1 MIIMK
6 LLFMNNLLQNLFFTE
21 TNSHHTVQIFR
32 SFICYETNITY
43 FRIHPQF
50 RAKKYLF
57 QMNAQFRAKPGFV
70 LIRKLCEISCKNAKF
85 LRKIIYCFVETLLG
99 PDNDYKDT
107 VVKRSCFSVNLGS
120 I

>member
-1 MIIMK
+1 
-6 LLFMNNLLQNLFFTE
+6 MNNLLQNLFFTE

-50 RAKKYLF
+50 RAK
-57 QMNAQFRAKPGFV
+57 PGFV
-70 LIRKLCEISCKNAKF
+70 LIRKLCEISYKNAKL